1 MDRTSA
7 VSDPPGARGARGSDH
22 PDINGSHPPQPG
34 RRRWS
39 LQARQLHPFAWWI
52 WAIAAAICVSRTR
65 NPLGLVLIGSAVI
78 SVAVQRR
85 RSGSGYEAIRVFIR
99 FGVIV
104 IFLRMFLAVIMG
116 ASFGATVL
124 ISLPSVNLPEWMVGV
139 EIGGPI
145 YLEVLINAFYE
156 GLRLALILVCFG
168 AVNALVS
175 PYRLLRAM
183 PQILHEAGVA
193 VSIGL
198 TLAPQ
203 LVLEASRVRQARR
216 LRGRPT
222 GFRGIRGTVMP
233 VLEGSLERAADS
245 ASSMDGRGYG
255 RAAAISDSRR
265 RLAYLIGSLGLICA
279 AISTYGIFAPSSPRF
294 LGPTAAILAVAGVG
308 GALWLAG
315 SGSVRTVYRP
325 DRWLGAEW
333 MVSLAGIAAA
343 VLFRFAAV
351 GAEISPDT
359 FPLGWP
365 VLGAPSVV
373 AALLLISPV
382 ITAPPVVEPLFAAL
396 TAMDANGTPVTASE
410 RNGEV
415 ST

>member
-1 MDRTSA
+1 MDRTSGVSNPRTSRGVRRPDRLA
-7 VSDPPGARGARGSDH
+7 ISDPDSTQSTP
-22 PDINGSHPPQPG
+22 
-34 RRRWS
+34 RRWP

-78 SVAVQRR
+78 AVAVQRR

-104 IFLRMFLAVIMG
+104 IFLRMFLAVVMG

-124 ISLPSVNLPEWMVGV
+124 ISLPTLELPDWMVGV
-139 EIGGPI
+139 EIGGPV

-245 ASSMDGRGYG
+245 AASMDGRGYG
-255 RAAAISDSRR
+255 RAAAISSSRR
-265 RLAYLIGSLGLICA
+265 RLAYVLGSLGLICA

-294 LGPTAAILAVAGVG
+294 LGPTAALLAVAGVG

-343 VLFRFAAV
+343 VSFRFAAV

-365 VLGAPSVV
+365 ELGVASVV

-382 ITAPPVVEPLFAAL
+382 ITAPPAVEPVAAAF
-396 TAMDANGTPVTASE
+396 TAMAPTGTSSTAAE
-410 RNGEV
+410 RIDEV
-415 ST
+415 SK